1 MANMLAYCSLKVCHC
16 NTGRYNYVV
25 PKSIPMAP
33 SYSADIFDRRRKK
46 EGSMMFQA
54 QKSLYRRYYP

>member
-1 MANMLAYCSLKVCHC
+1 
-16 NTGRYNYVV
+16 
-25 PKSIPMAP
+25 MAP

-54 QKSLYRRYYP
+54 QKSLYRYPIPENFFVELITVTLF